1 MGNLISFEMNSQYD
15 PEWKKDLKLDALY
28 DYIAKYKKEVENEKD
43 SEKYPLHDQAK
54 ERVNSSD
61 DSSIRS
67 KLKNKLHLDISESIN
82 LRGKER
88 CEEQYKE
95 KYDALKL
102 LYFLATFAKIEE
114 GSITKGIDPLDLL
127 IYSSL
132 QHTDAANAVYAK
144 DFKRMIDTIRPE
156 VNDPDNR
163 EETINWIHGLWE
175 QMHVN
180 ISCAAIIQ
188 TVFTQGQVENDDL
201 EKMVSQLQM
210 IKDSID
216 MESIYSTSYL
226 SDGILNAFYNKM
238 LCSRILAELA
248 DMQKVIYDYQDETA
262 VPKDVADLFKSYEF
276 SKQMSWEEFNR
287 IIDFKTVDY
296 KSPIDMA
303 VWAILLGKS
312 EFSRQ
317 EIKKID
323 HSGYNFAL
331 KYTKEIA
338 EYWVLEVLQRD
349 SIQLAEWVLVFQE
362 LMFIRSRNIVL
373 DNRYLRFTN
382 TNQKLT
388 AAIKKFEEASQLPR
402 LVIIERLNNRLLLSN
417 GALDLLASKQRAI
430 QLLNE
435 IEQAIFSYKTV
446 TNILDAHYRY
456 YFQVTAALSTDMEC
470 SSVYE
475 SFERILASQ
484 LESHGMP
491 PMSLSVE
498 NIYDVQFLQILSQD
512 KYYAMIQNPEIMK
525 RLNEYKEAL
534 LQGPKALTAE
544 VTRISEHKEDK
555 KPEYM
560 YEKAA
565 RMLADFISM
574 NPQSDT
580 PADTFRMPLP
590 ITFGE
595 KHNYVVYVSFA
606 IDASTNTIH
615 IAGWQYR
622 FIRQ

>member
-1 MGNLISFEMNSQYD
+1 MGNSISFEMSSTYS
-15 PEWKKDLKLDALY
+15 PEWKKELELSTLY

-43 SEKYPLHDQAK
+43 SEKYPLHDQVMD
-54 ERVNSSD
+54 RVNSSD

-67 KLKNKLHLDISESIN
+67 KLKKKLHLDISESIN

-88 CEEQYKE
+88 YEENYKE

-144 DFKRMIDTIRPE
+144 DFKRMITELRPA
-156 VNDPDNR
+156 VTDPENR
-163 EETINWIHGLWE
+163 EDTINWIHGLWE

-180 ISCAAIIQ
+180 ISCATIIQ
-188 TVFTQGQVENDDL
+188 MTFMQGQVKNDDL
-201 EKMVSQLQM
+201 EKIVSQLQM

-216 MESIYSTSYL
+216 IEIIYSTSYL

-238 LCSRILAELA
+238 LCSRRLAEIA

-262 VPKDVADLFKSYEF
+262 VTKDVSDLFKSNAF
-276 SKQMSWEEFNR
+276 SQPMTWEEFGR
-287 IIDFKTVDY
+287 IIDFKTVES

-317 EIKKID
+317 EIKTID
-323 HSGYNFAL
+323 RSEYRFAL
-331 KYTKEIA
+331 KYTKDIA

-362 LMFIRSRNIVL
+362 LMFIRSHNIVL

-382 TNQKLT
+382 AKQKLT
-388 AAIKKFEEASQLPR
+388 AAIKKFEEASQFPR
-402 LVIIERLNNRLLLSN
+402 LVLIERLNNRLLLSN
-417 GALDLLASKQRAI
+417 GALNLLASKQRAI

-435 IEQAIFSYKTV
+435 IEQSIFSYKTL
-446 TNILDAHYRY
+446 NDIQGAHYGF
-456 YFQVTAALSTDMEC
+456 YFLATAALSTNIEC
-470 SSVYE
+470 SSVCE
-475 SFERILASQ
+475 SFDSILASQ

-512 KYYAMIQNPEIMK
+512 KYYTMIQNPTIMEQ
-525 RLNEYKEAL
+525 LNGFTEAL
-534 LQGPKALTAE
+534 LQGTEAMMDE
-544 VTRISEHKEDK
+544 VARRQKEV
-555 KPEYM
+555 KPSEYM

-565 RMLADFISM
+565 ILLADNICK
-574 NPQSDT
+574 NVESDS
-580 PADTFRMPLP
+580 PADTIWLQLP

-595 KHNYVVYVSFA
+595 KHNYIMKVYFTM
-606 IDASTNTIH
+606 DASTNTVH
-615 IAGWQYR
+615 ITGWQYR

>member
-1 MGNLISFEMNSQYD
+1 MGNSISFEISSTYS
-15 PEWKKDLKLDALY
+15 PEWKKELKLSTLY

-43 SEKYPLHDQAK
+43 SEIYPLHDQAMD
-54 ERVNSSD
+54 RVNSSD

-132 QHTDAANAVYAK
+132 QHTDAANAVYAR
-144 DFKRMIDTIRPE
+144 DFKRMITELRPA
-156 VNDPDNR
+156 VTDPENR
-163 EETINWIHGLWE
+163 EYTINWIHGLWE

-180 ISCAAIIQ
+180 ISCTAIVQ
-188 TVFTQGQVENDDL
+188 MTFMQGHVQNNDL

-210 IKDSID
+210 IKDSIN
-216 MESIYSTSYL
+216 MESIYSTSYIN
-226 SDGILNAFYNKM
+226 DGILNTFYNKM
-238 LCSRILAELA
+238 LCSRIHAELA
-248 DMQKVIYDYQDETA
+248 DMQKVIYDYQDAAA
-262 VPKDVADLFKSYEF
+262 VTKDVSDLFKSDEF
-276 SKQMSWEEFNR
+276 SKQMSWEEFSR
-287 IIDFKTVDY
+287 IIDFKTVDS
-296 KSPIDMA
+296 KSPVDMA

-317 EIKKID
+317 DIKEIER
-323 HSGYNFAL
+323 SEYNFAR

-349 SIQLAEWVLVFQE
+349 SVQLAEWVLVFQE
-362 LMFIRSRNIVL
+362 LMFIRSHNIEL

-382 TNQKLT
+382 AKQKLT

-402 LVIIERLNNRLLLSN
+402 LVLIERLNNRLLLSY
-417 GALDLLASKQRAI
+417 GAIGIIELKHRAI
-430 QLLNE
+430 TLLNE
-435 IEQAIFSYKTV
+435 IQQAIFSYKTI
-446 TNILDAHYRY
+446 TDILDAHYRY
-456 YFQVTAALSTDMEC
+456 YFLATTALATDMEC
-470 SSVYE
+470 SSIYE
-475 SFERILASQ
+475 SFERILVSQ
-484 LESHGMP
+484 LKRHGMP
-491 PMSLSVE
+491 AMSLIVE
-498 NIYDVQFLQILSQD
+498 SISDVQLLQIFSQD
-512 KYYAMIQNPEIMK
+512 KHYSMIQNPETMEQ
-525 RLNEYKEAL
+525 LNDYKEAMM
-534 LQGPKALTAE
+534 QGTEALIAE
-544 VTRISEHKEDK
+544 VSRKSKEK
-555 KPEYM
+555 EAKPPEYM

-565 RMLADFISM
+565 ILLAGIISK
-574 NPQSDT
+574 NAESDS
-580 PADTFRMPLP
+580 PADMVWLRLP

-595 KHNYVVYVSFA
+595 RHLYVMNVYFA
-606 IDASTNTIH
+606 IDASSNTIH

-622 FIRQ
+622 LIQQ